1 MERSRQQE
9 AIAEQ
14 FRSISEQNMQ
24 ASVFKALVERV
35 SQQRQSREM
44 KANLKEYAAELY
56 IMSLTKKAFR
66 ALQEEKQL
74 AMQKVELSRVYAIFQ
89 AWRCLVKESA
99 LLKKYLNE
107 ADDTFTREDNFQA
120 EESKIEYQNSE
131 SSPRQCKS
139 LFSLE
144 EIGLGSTSK
153 FVTHREE
160 LADVVELLQGSG
172 KQRHQDS
179 E

>member
-1 MERSRQQE
+1 
-9 AIAEQ
+9 
-14 FRSISEQNMQ
+14 
-24 ASVFKALVERV
+24 
-35 SQQRQSREM
+35 M

-74 AMQKVELSRVYAIFQ
+74 AMQKMELSRVYAIFQ
-89 AWRCLVKESA
+89 AWRCLVKENA
-99 LLKKYLNE
+99 LLKKYLDE
-107 ADDTFTREDNFQA
+107 ADDTFTRDDNFQA
-120 EESKIEYQNSE
+120 EESKIEYHNSE
-131 SSPRQCKS
+131 NSPRQCKT

-160 LADVVELLQGSG
+160 LAEVVGLLESSSK
-172 KQRHQDS
+172 KQDQDD